1 MDSPP
6 VKKAM
11 QISQIDGR
19 LTIIMAL
26 VFFFLLWGLADRWLF
41 GGRRPDTGDTMHLR
55 VEPQGHLV
63 LQSVKDLAQSPAE
76 TAIPARYLPFF
87 FRPLPINSAD
97 KELLMTIKGIG
108 PQLAETIISHRHRLG
123 PILSILEFQEISG
136 IGQKRAAALAGDL
149 VFDTVK

>member
-6 VKKAM
+6 VKTAM
-11 QISQIDGR
+11 QISRIDGR

-26 VFFFLLWGLADRWLF
+26 VLFVLLWNFEDLWLSGGSGL
-41 GGRRPDTGDTMHLR
+41 GTGDPMHLR

-63 LQSVKDLAQSPAE
+63 LEPVPDLEHSPAE
-76 TAIPARYLPFF
+76 GQIPARYLPFF
-87 FRPLPINSAD
+87 FQPLPINSAG

-108 PQLAETIISHRHRLG
+108 PQLAETIVNHRHRVG

-136 IGQKRAAALAGDL
+136 IGGKRATALATDL